1 MSPVPAA
8 SLPKLNAS
16 FLGATTNHRP
26 ERILQFGEGGFLR
39 GFVDWMVHRLNQ
51 RGLFEGSVVV
61 VQPLPAGLVGE
72 LNRQDGFFTHILRG
86 VVDGEVREEIEIV
99 RSIRRGIN
107 PFTDFAGYL
116 ACARNP
122 DLRFIVSNT
131 TEAGIACHAD
141 DRLDAEPPVSFPA
154 KLTRLLLERFHAF
167 GGSAASGLVVLP
179 CELIEFNGTNLRRCV
194 LETAAKWNLDAAFV
208 AWIEKHVVFCNT
220 LVDRI
225 VTGYPRD
232 EAAAICA
239 RLGYE
244 DALLNTSELFHSWVI
259 EGPASLA
266 DELPF
271 AKAGL
276 NVVFTSDYK
285 PYRDRKVRILN
296 GAHTATVLAAHLAG
310 HDLVKQMLDDALFAG
325 FLRRALN
332 DEIIP
337 TLDLPR
343 PDLDAFAAAV
353 LERFANPFVK
363 HALLSISLNSTSK
376 FTARV
381 LPSLETYL
389 ARRGSL
395 PPCLVFSLAA
405 LIAFYRGT
413 ELRAGAL
420 VGRRPD
426 GDTYPIKDNPEVL
439 TFFREIWSAADTSP
453 ASVAKTVLANTALW
467 GGHDLNNV
475 PGLSAAVAADLSA
488 ILGAGVRAA
497 LEKRLVA

>member
-1 MSPVPAA
+1 MSTSPSA
-8 SLPKLNAS
+8 SLPKLNAA
-16 FLGATTNHRP
+16 FLGSAPNHRP

-39 GFVDWMVHRLNQ
+39 GFVDWMIHRLNQ

-61 VQPLPAGLVGE
+61 VQPLATGLVDE
-72 LNRQDGFFTHILRG
+72 LNRQNGFFTQILRG

-131 TEAGIACHAD
+131 TEAGIACHPD
-141 DRLDAEPPVSFPA
+141 DRIDAEPPVSFPA
-154 KLTRLLLERFHAF
+154 KLTRLLLERHHVF

-194 LETAAKWNLDAAFV
+194 LETAAKWKLDDAFV
-208 AWIEKHVVFCNT
+208 AWVDKHVVFCNT

-232 EAAAICA
+232 EAAALCA

-244 DALLNTSELFHSWVI
+244 DALLNTSELFHAWVI

-276 NVVFTSDYK
+276 DVVFTSDYK

-343 PDLDAFAAAV
+343 SDLDAFAAAV

-381 LPSLETYL
+381 LPSLQGYL
-389 ARRGSL
+389 ARRGAL

-413 ELRAGAL
+413 ELRDGAL
-420 VGRRPD
+420 IGRRPA

-439 TFFREIWSAADTSP
+439 AFFREVWSAADTSP
-453 ASVAKTVLANTALW
+453 AAVAKAVLAHTPLW
-467 GGHDLNNV
+467 GGQNLDSV
-475 PGLSAAVAADLSA
+475 PGLAPAVAADLAA

-497 LEKRLVA
+497 LQKRLLA

>member
-1 MSPVPAA
+1 MSTTPAA
-8 SLPKLNAS
+8 LPKLTAAA
-16 FLGATTNHRP
+16 LGAATNHRP

-39 GFVDWMVHRLNQ
+39 GFVDWMIHRLNQ

-61 VQPLPAGLVGE
+61 VQPLATGLVDE
-72 LNRQDGFFTHILRG
+72 LNRQNGLFTLVQRG
-86 VVDGEVREEIEIV
+86 VVGGEVREEIEIV
-99 RSIRRGIN
+99 RSIRRGLN
-107 PFTDFAGYL
+107 PYADFAGYL

-131 TEAGIACHAD
+131 TEAGIACHPD

-154 KLTRLLLERFHAF
+154 KLVRLLLERFRAF
-167 GGSAASGLVVLP
+167 GGSAESGLVVLP

-194 LETAAKWNLDAAFV
+194 LETAAKWALDAAFV
-208 AWIEKHVVFCNT
+208 AWVEKHVVFCNT

-232 EAAAICA
+232 EAAALCA

-244 DALLNTSELFHSWVI
+244 DALLNTCELFHAWVI

-266 DELPF
+266 AELPF

-276 NVVFTSDYK
+276 KVVFTSDYK

-296 GAHTATVLAAHLAG
+296 GAHTSTVLAAHLAG
-310 HDLVKQMLDDALFAG
+310 HDLVKQMLDDPLFAG

-332 DEIIP
+332 EEIIP

-343 PDLDAFAAAV
+343 SDLDAFAAAV

-381 LPSLETYL
+381 LPSLQTYL

-413 ELRAGAL
+413 ELRDGAL
-420 VGRRPD
+420 VGRRPA
-426 GDTYPIKDNPEVL
+426 GDTYLIKDNPEVL
-439 TFFREIWSAADTSP
+439 AFFRAVWSAADTSP
-453 ASVAKTVLANTALW
+453 AAVVKAVLGNASLW
-467 GGHDLNNV
+467 GGQDLTTV
-475 PGLSAAVAADLSA
+475 PGLPAALTSDLAA
-488 ILGAGVRAA
+488 ILGSGMRAA
-497 LEKRLVA
+497 LEKRLTG